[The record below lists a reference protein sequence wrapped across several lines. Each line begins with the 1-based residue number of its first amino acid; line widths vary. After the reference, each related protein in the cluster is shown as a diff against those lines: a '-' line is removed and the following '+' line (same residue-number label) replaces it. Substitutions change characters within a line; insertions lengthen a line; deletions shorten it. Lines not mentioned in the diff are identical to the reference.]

1 MKKISVLAIL
11 LLAFVLAACSPAAPT
26 AVPVAATTAPTSAP
40 AATTAP
46 AATAPN
52 PTNAPTEPS
61 TPSGPAPWSL
71 IAVGDS
77 LPFNS
82 PDDCPHCTGFVDRY
96 AAAITQATGHP
107 VKVQN
112 LSQHNGLQTDDLLE
126 ELKTDVKRRE
136 ALANADIIIVS
147 IGNNDTPWNRDDDP
161 CDGAGYPVWSK
172 FNPTCAAAAAE
183 IFRPKLES
191 VFSQIVALRAGKPTI
206 FRTINGYNDWLG
218 GIDQDSGSVTPPEA
232 TTPTRLVLDAWS
244 AMTCKAA
251 EANGFACAD
260 TYHAFNGPDGLK
272 PIAGDLTATKANG
285 HPSDKGNEVI
295 ARVLADLGY
304 APLVPTAT
312 SAATPTDAPT
322 ATAVQQ
328 TATFEGLSSGL
339 DNAKQ
344 ARIRAISAVMDA
356 PGVDVYVN
364 GLPVVNGGKTRQNMG
379 DGRFSGWVY
388 VTPGTYT
395 VALVPHDGT
404 IDQAL
409 FAPVAVNA
417 EAGHRYTV
425 AAVGQLKEKNIKPLI
440 VDETALE
447 AGIGA
452 KAADNTGISIN
463 NLQGVDGIDHLM
475 NGKLAASIKYGEAKA
490 SICSSDSF
498 QNEAFTV
505 AGKPS
510 PSFAAGD
517 FWCVPALSSAAVW
530 YGDYPGNIIGGDNSQ
545 GTSELNVLDFLA
557 AFNGRHVDVDGH
569 LLTFNTVL
577 TAIEK
582 AGMHDQ
588 FAKSGPYFF
597 FAPSDEVFAAL
608 PADQRN
614 ALLNDPQAL
623 AQQLKAHLIEGYY
636 PYGSLSGATYG
647 QADRELTNLLGQ
659 KLSLLDSAINGQ
671 DETGPNFTI
680 GNGNRLQIIYELLPV
695 K

>member
-1 MKKISVLAIL
+1 MLVD
-11 LLAFVLAACSPAAPT
+11 AP
-26 AVPVAATTAPTSAP
+26 S
-40 AATTAP
+40 
-46 AATAPN
+46 
-52 PTNAPTEPS
+52 S
-61 TPSGPAPWSL
+61 
-71 IAVGDS
+71 
-77 LPFNS
+77 F
-82 PDDCPHCTGFVDRY
+82 
-96 AAAITQATGHP
+96 
-107 VKVQN
+107 
-112 LSQHNGLQTDDLLE
+112 
-126 ELKTDVKRRE
+126 E
-136 ALANADIIIVS
+136 ALAQDVRIRIAVAD
-147 IGNNDTPWNRDDDP
+147 
-161 CDGAGYPVWSK
+161 
-172 FNPTCAAAAAE
+172 
-183 IFRPKLES
+183 PKLTVLGQKTDEL
-191 VFSQIVALRAGKPTI
+191 LRAVGRAETWK
-206 FRTINGYNDWLG
+206 G
-218 GIDQDSGSVTPPEA
+218 
-232 TTPTRLVLDAWS
+232 RLDVA
-244 AMTCKAA
+244 
-251 EANGFACAD
+251 
-260 TYHAFNGPDGLK
+260 
-272 PIAGDLTATKANG
+272 
-285 HPSDKGNEVI
+285 
-295 ARVLADLGY
+295 
-304 APLVPTAT
+304 
-312 SAATPTDAPT
+312 TDA
-322 ATAVQQ
+322 
-328 TATFEGLSSGL
+328 
-339 DNAKQ
+339 
-344 ARIRAISAVMDA
+344 R
-356 PGVDVYVN
+356 GV
-364 GLPVVNGGKTRQNMG
+364 L
-379 DGRFSGWVY
+379 
-388 VTPGTYT
+388 
-395 VALVPHDGT
+395 
-404 IDQAL
+404 
-409 FAPVAVNA
+409 
-417 EAGHRYTV
+417 
-425 AAVGQLKEKNIKPLI
+425 
-440 VDETALE
+440 
-447 AGIGA
+447 
-452 KAADNTGISIN
+452 
-463 NLQGVDGIDHLM
+463 DHLM